1 MRFAIAAEGNQVAT
15 HFGRCEYYEVT
26 HIANE
31 RVEKRYRLESTGHA
45 PVGELPKLLHGEG
58 VDCVVAGGMGPM
70 AQQFF
75 AQIGIQ
81 TILGVSG
88 LLEDVISKVAAGTLV
103 DGDDECVHSS

>member
-26 HIANE
+26 DIANE
-31 RVEKRYRLESTGHA
+31 RVEKRYRLEHPGHE
-45 PVGELPKLLHGEG
+45 PGQLPKLLHGEG
-58 VDCVVAGGMGPM
+58 VDYVVAGGMGPM
-70 AQQFF
+70 AQQLF

-88 LLEDVISKVAAGTLV
+88 LLEDAISQLAAGTLV
-103 DGDDECVHSS
+103 SGNDECVHSS